1 MVIFC
6 NSMGIYSSGD
16 IYGIKI
22 YLIHPDNY
30 EQNILF
36 EMKMDTIMSDEKK
49 KEVKNFYNELSEDDK
64 TKVRFEIYT
73 EGSSTYNNEVFM
85 MWESIPFNYF
95 IQIFII

>member
-1 MVIFC
+1 
-6 NSMGIYSSGD
+6 MGIYSSGD

-22 YLIHPDNY
+22 YLINPDNY

-36 EMKMDTIMSDEKK
+36 EIRMDTIMSDEKK
-49 KEVKNFYNELSEDDK
+49 KEVTLFYNGLSENDK

-85 MWESIPFNYF
+85 MWETISLDSF
-95 IQIFII
+95 IQKFGI